1 MGVGDTTRRVLVR
14 FVTEDTNSAAV
25 AGGMRSQFAAVAAV
39 AGVAAAG
46 IAAVGAETARLDD
59 IAKGAQKSG
68 LGFEAYQQLDR
79 VAKLAGTDVN
89 KLAKAT
95 VTLEKNLLTVARGS
109 GKEAADALADLGLKQ
124 EALAGKT
131 TTERLGVL
139 SGALSE
145 IEDETTRA
153 ALASQLMGKSGRDLL
168 PLFNQGAEAI
178 DELVASTGHMFTRE
192 DLAKAEAYQDA
203 LTELD
208 KVAKDTTGT
217 LALAVAPALTKI
229 TGELT
234 DAGKEAGAV
243 LPAVTK
249 FLENLADGLGPPIKL
264 VAFFAE
270 QLGALGRIADFV
282 GGKIDRATDAVLD
295 FAGGVVDAIS
305 ESSVADWAREATD
318 GLDDFDSGLGG
329 LSDTI
334 QEQIPFTA
342 ELAKQWDE
350 LTRAVT
356 GAEGAVSEFAAL
368 EAIPKGVKALLD
380 AGKQFAAQ
388 QQAAA
393 ATQLDTASGLSLE
406 ATETER
412 LAELMRASGDT
423 RENVNAL
430 LRDALVLRRDA
441 AVLAKDELK
450 TAEAAHKLAVFDA
463 EVATEA
469 AKPKG
474 GGGRGPSRADRVRAA
489 GGAAVQDLE
498 HMADLQKTIAGT
510 ADEIFEAEE
519 AARAARLAALD
530 LEREALAVTKAR
542 RGVAREELE
551 TAREAVD
558 QEAGLIVLEGREAAR
573 RRELEATKE
582 LQTIET
588 ARNAARAEEE
598 GRVISLESFRLDSL
612 AKQLEAQGQ
621 LSAAA
626 GVRQQ
631 QRQQEA
637 DFAAQEFAARE
648 EELALRPAEGEL
660 ERIERKD
667 AIAQLAHDREMAR
680 IEQDG
685 AARQA
690 HDAELE
696 RLAKADAKRKKESI
710 AQTKAIA
717 GASRQV
723 LSQGQAFAGRVLD
736 AAGVDGE
743 KRQRLDMRIAG
754 VSALAT
760 GALEIVKAVA
770 AGASL
775 NPVQAAAHG
784 AAAAFAIGTGVSLLA
799 GNIPSGGGAST
810 AAPGPEPRP
819 ERETSEAAR
828 IPDSVPAA
836 DREPSQRFGADPRG
850 GAAATVI
857 NIESITANVADDEEF
872 VESLATALDNERF
885 KRGA

>member
-1 MGVGDTTRRVLVR
+1 LGVGDTTRRVLVR
-14 FVTEDTNSAAV
+14 FVTEDVNSASV
-25 AGGMRSQFAAVAAV
+25 ASNMRSQFAAVAAV

-79 VAKLAGTDVN
+79 VAKLAGTDVG

-168 PLFNQGAEAI
+168 PLFNQGAEVI

-217 LALAVAPALTKI
+217 LVLAAAPALTKVA
-229 TGELT
+229 GKLT
-234 DAGKEAGAV
+234 EAGKEAGAV
-243 LPAVTK
+243 LPAITRW
-249 FLENLADGLGPPIKL
+249 LENVADGLGPPIKL
-264 VAFFAE
+264 VGFFAE
-270 QLGALGRIADFV
+270 QLAAFGRVADFV
-282 GGKIDRATDAVLD
+282 GGKVDRATEAVSD
-295 FAGGVVDAIS
+295 FAGGVVDAIA
-305 ESSVADWAREATD
+305 ESDVADWAREATA
-318 GLDDFDSGLGG
+318 GITDFDTGLGG
-329 LSDTI
+329 LSETV
-334 QEQIPFTA
+334 QEQIPFTRD
-342 ELAKQWDE
+342 LALQWDE
-350 LTRAVT
+350 FTRAIT
-356 GAEGAVSEFAAL
+356 GAEGAVSEFSG
-368 EAIPKGVKALLD
+368 IKDIQKGIGDLLKLGAGLVAD
-380 AGKQFAAQ
+380 AEKRADAQ
-388 QQAAA
+388 LLTVDGVQ
-393 ATQLDTASGLSLE
+393 SE

-450 TAEAAHKLAVFDA
+450 TAEATHKLAVFDA
-463 EVATEA
+463 EIATEA

-474 GGGRGPSRADRVRAA
+474 GGGRGPSRADRVRSA
-489 GGAAVQDLE
+489 GAGAVQELE

-530 LEREALAVTKAR
+530 LEREALAVTTAR

-573 RRELEATKE
+573 KRELEATKD
-582 LQTIET
+582 LQAIEI

-598 GRVISLESFRLDSL
+598 GRVISLETFRLDSL

-648 EELALRPAEGEL
+648 EELALRPPEGEL
-660 ERIERKD
+660 EEIERKD
-667 AIAQLAHDREMAR
+667 ALAQLAHDREMAR
-680 IEQDG
+680 IQEDG

-690 HDAELE
+690 HDAEIA
-696 RLAKADAKRKKESI
+696 RLGKVEAKRKKDSI

-717 GASRQV
+717 GASRQI

-743 KRQRLDMRIAG
+743 KRQRIDMKIAG
-754 VSALAT
+754 ISALAT
-760 GALEIVKAVA
+760 GALETVKAVA

-775 NPVQAAAHG
+775 NPVQAAAHA
-784 AAAAFAIGTGVSLLA
+784 AAAAFAIGTGISLLA
-799 GNIPSGGGAST
+799 GNVPSGSGASA
-810 AAPGPEPRP
+810 AAPGPEPRQ
-819 ERETSEAAR
+819 ERETGEAPT
-828 IPDSVPAA
+828 IPGSVPAA
-836 DREPSQRFGADPRG
+836 DREPSQRFGADPRAG
-850 GAAATVI
+850 VGNVFNGDITINATG
-857 NIESITANVADDEEF
+857 SIDDDTLETISTGLGNLE
-872 VESLATALDNERF
+872 F